1 MKITTNALYF
11 EDATLPDGIVVYTGT
26 GTTAAAD
33 TVFDE
38 SFDFGDDL
46 LMKPRSDAQGNWW
59 VNIVS
64 GGKRFEIELRKVE
77 NYSWANSEAGAH
89 AAILVLRAW
98 KKKSDVGAL
107 PTPGTVGNVLTDDGT
122 AWVSAP
128 PAASPGVV
136 VQAYTWTA
144 SLQEVV
150 LPTGITGTAFLYQVF
165 EVIGTDE
172 IPSPAIQIFFNTLDS
187 KWYVD
192 LSLYQAVSAKVKF
205 YQ

>member
-107 PTPGTVGNVLTDDGT
+107 PTPGTAGNVLTSDGT
-122 AWVSAP
+122 DWVSSP

-150 LPTGITGTAFLYQVF
+150 LPSGITGTDFLYQVF